1 MEGPPRAADGV
12 PHDLRHPVGVED
24 EDRYGRPSIGYALDM
39 RRERERERNRKRKRK
54 KGEEEDVRHSI
65 GDIA

>member
-12 PHDLRHPVGVED
+12 PYDLRHPVGVED
-24 EDRYGRPSIGYALDM
+24 EDRYGRPSIGYVLDM
-39 RRERERERNRKRKRK
+39 RRERERERKRK